1 MQKNGWFIRFGH
13 NGHANFA
20 FRHHGAVADKLLNCC
35 TCSKT
40 TQATPLLTLQC
51 HISCRQMYP
60 ILTSHDI
67 IMKCTST
74 SLVNKRRSIWSWWC
88 RTFQCFS
95 NITYSLYKSSDDHS
109 DVELLQLNW
118 WRCVQLVH
126 LADERVS
133 ICAGSIVPAIPSI
146 LVQQHT
152 MHRRARVWFAV
163 CPARVWHRS
172 HSTLFNPHPATT
184 ASHVTATRPP
194 ALRTVILWQT
204 QTYTNHTSLTFNDS
218 RSQAYCS
225 RVLIG
230 SGVFFRERYVHR
242 GP

>member
-1 MQKNGWFIRFGH
+1 
-13 NGHANFA
+13 
-20 FRHHGAVADKLLNCC
+20 
-35 TCSKT
+35 
-40 TQATPLLTLQC
+40 
-51 HISCRQMYP
+51 MYP

-67 IMKCTST
+67 IMKCRST

-194 ALRTVILWQT
+194 ALRAVILWQT

-230 SGVFFRERYVHR
+230 SGVFFASVMYTVGRKNVPLIFVHNFDKCWTIFEIFFNVELSVNLPPYPQCAATLHCEKTSKIAKFWR
-242 GP
+242 I